1 MQVWRYRPTILI
13 SIIQQLNTIKK
24 MKRFL
29 NLPALMLVFVGAMF
43 MTSCEDESG
52 GGTGG
57 GNSTTGEPTLT
68 LNSSSELTLAPT
80 EVFSVDFTAATKNDI
95 PLKAITV
102 YEDGIKVPVSRLTLD
117 GVAFPANPVLLT
129 GTVTS
134 GADFMVGIEA
144 HSTAAQTVQYEVEV
158 LSDDNQTTS
167 LFVNV
172 TTAATPPTF
181 TGAEPMTIEGLEQ
194 GSKNGFR
201 LSASPGTGDLV
212 SIEVRENDLL
222 VDPTRI
228 EWDGATMMNAE
239 NPFILG
245 DPETSGFEDVLLF
258 ITLPME
264 EGTFVY
270 TITLTDQFS
279 STSVVTYTVTTAPSG
294 TALETRND
302 VLLNAAGP
310 DGTGGLDLDEGLGT
324 NSTSTIAEII
334 DNGADF
340 NQPSELNWIQTISPV
355 NGSTIKYL
363 AKGGVAVSE
372 GFSFDGTMFKEEL
385 PDLFDSGEDFTNGMS
400 AKVQVGDVF
409 IVENMGKYWMLNVT
423 EIFIEG
429 GVMENGDFYRFDVR
443 F

>member
-1 MQVWRYRPTILI
+1 
-13 SIIQQLNTIKK
+13 

-29 NLPALMLVFVGAMF
+29 NLPALLLVFVGAMF
-43 MTSCEDESG
+43 MTSCEEEPG

-80 EVFSVDFTAATKNDI
+80 EVFSVDFEAATKNDI
-95 PLKAITV
+95 ALKFITV
-102 YEDGIKVPVSRLTLD
+102 FEDGIEVPASRLTLD
-117 GVAFPANPVLLT
+117 GTPFPANPVLLAGDLT
-129 GTVTS
+129 LGGTYV
-134 GADFMVGIEA
+134 VGIVA
-144 HSTAAQTVQYEVEV
+144 HSTAGQTVQYRVDVQAE
-158 LSDDNQTTS
+158 DNATTS

-181 TGAEPMTIEGLEQ
+181 EGAEPMTIEGLEQ

-201 LSASPGTGDLV
+201 LSATPGTGQLV

-228 EWDGATMMNAE
+228 EWDGATMMNAD
-239 NPFILG
+239 NPFMLG

-264 EGTFVY
+264 EGTFIY
-270 TITLTDQFS
+270 TMTLTDQFS

-324 NSTSTIAEII
+324 NSTSTIAEIK

-340 NQPSELNWIQTISPV
+340 DQPAALNWIQSISPV
-355 NGSTIKYL
+355 NGSTMKYL
-363 AKGGVAVSE
+363 AKGGVAINE
-372 GFSFDGTMFKEEL
+372 GFSFDGAMFKEEL
-385 PDLFDSGEDFTNGMS
+385 ASLLDGGQDLNGD
-400 AKVQVGDVF
+400 ATDKVQVGDVF
-409 IVENMGKYWMLNVT
+409 IVENMGKIWILNVT
-423 EIFIEG
+423 EVI
-429 GVMENGDFYRFDVR
+429 VTADNNDDQYRFDVR